1 MTPDN
6 NLVIGVV
13 LIGIALILAF
23 LAYYILTSSR
33 EEEEID
39 DEKEVAAEPEAA
51 TAELETAEDELEEPP
66 SSQGDEEVSIDEAL
80 ELPTPQSEAQPE
92 PPPVVETE
100 RQETTQDEPELE
112 ATEEETELATTQLEL
127 PKTDRV
133 MIPVTKL
140 MRDEV
145 TGELIVQVGD
155 REYTTAE
162 ELKASD
168 DWNRVEFAAS
178 DLNRWLTRFGL
189 DERIPEREREKIPQQ
204 PPSMIEQINEILK
217 QQLAESHE
225 ENKAVRLIEGP
236 GGTVRVLVG
245 VHSYAFDEVPDSDV
259 QRVIRE
265 AVAAWEEDQ

>member
-33 EEEEID
+33 QEEEID
-39 DEKEVAAEPEAA
+39 EEMEA
-51 TAELETAEDELEEPP
+51 TAEPDVLTDEQETAEDELEEPSP
-66 SSQGDEEVSIDEAL
+66 SQDDEEVSIEEA
-80 ELPTPQSEAQPE
+80 PTPQSEDKAE
-92 PPPVVETE
+92 LPPVAETE
-100 RQETTQDEPELE
+100 LQETTEDEPEV
-112 ATEEETELATTQLEL
+112 ETNQLEV
-127 PKTDRV
+127 PKADRV
-133 MIPVTKL
+133 MIPVATL

-155 REYTTAE
+155 REYTTAD

-168 DWNRVEFAAS
+168 DWNRVEYAAS
-178 DLNRWLTRFGL
+178 DLIKWLTRVEL
-189 DERIPEREREKIPQQ
+189 NEHILKRELEKVPQQ
-204 PPSMIEQINEILK
+204 PTSMIEQINEILK
-217 QQLAESHE
+217 QQLAEAPE
-225 ENKAVRLIEGP
+225 ENKAIRLIEGP
-236 GGTVRVLVG
+236 GGTVKVLVG
-245 VHSYAFDEVPDSDV
+245 VHSYAFDEVPDTNV

>member
-6 NLVIGVV
+6 NLIIGVV

-33 EEEEID
+33 QEEEID
-39 DEKEVAAEPEAA
+39 EEMEAEAESDVLTTDQETAIEEPE
-51 TAELETAEDELEEPP
+51 EPK
-66 SSQGDEEVSIDEAL
+66 SSQDDEEVAIE
-80 ELPTPQSEAQPE
+80 EVPTPESEAQPE
-92 PPPVVETE
+92 EPTILETDL
-100 RQETTQDEPELE
+100 QETTEDEPELE
-112 ATEEETELATTQLEL
+112 SNQLEA

-133 MIPVTKL
+133 TIPVATL
-140 MRDEV
+140 LRDEV

-155 REYTTAE
+155 QEYTSAD

-168 DWNRVEFAAS
+168 DWNRVEFAAT
-178 DLNRWLTRFGL
+178 DLNKWLTRVEL
-189 DERIPEREREKIPQQ
+189 NDQIPERDREKVPQQ
-204 PPSMIEQINEILK
+204 PTSMIEQINEILK
-217 QQLAESHE
+217 EQLAKAPE
-225 ENKAVRLIEGP
+225 ENKAIRLIEGP

-245 VHSYAFDEVPDSDV
+245 VHSYAFDEVPDTDV

>member
-23 LAYYILTSSR
+23 LAYYILTSSKQ
-33 EEEEID
+33 EEEID
-39 DEKEVAAEPEAA
+39 EEMEAAAEPDVVPDEQ
-51 TAELETAEDELEEPP
+51 ETAEDELEEPE
-66 SSQGDEEVSIDEAL
+66 SSHGDEEVSL
-80 ELPTPQSEAQPE
+80 EETPNPHSEDKPE

-100 RQETTQDEPELE
+100 LQETTEDEPELE
-112 ATEEETELATTQLEL
+112 TNQLDV

-133 MIPVTKL
+133 MIPVATL

-155 REYTTAE
+155 QEYTSAD

-168 DWNRVEFAAS
+168 DWNRVEYAAS
-178 DLNRWLTRFGL
+178 DLNKWLARVEL
-189 DERIPEREREKIPQQ
+189 NEQIPEIEREPVPQRST
-204 PPSMIEQINEILK
+204 SMIEQINEILK
-217 QQLAESHE
+217 EQLASAPE
-225 ENKAVRLIEGP
+225 ENKAIRLIEGP

-245 VHSYAFDEVPDSDV
+245 VHSYAFDEVPDIDV
-259 QRVIRE
+259 QKVIRE

>member
-6 NLVIGVV
+6 NLVIGIV

-33 EEEEID
+33 QEEEF
-39 DEKEVAAEPEAA
+39 DEDMEAA
-51 TAELETAEDELEEPP
+51 AQPDVVPDEQETAEDELEEPE
-66 SSQGDEEVSIDEAL
+66 SSHGDEEVSL
-80 ELPTPQSEAQPE
+80 EETPTPHSEDKPE

-100 RQETTQDEPELE
+100 LQETTEDEPELE
-112 ATEEETELATTQLEL
+112 TNQLED

-133 MIPVTKL
+133 TIPVATL
-140 MRDEV
+140 MRDEA

-155 REYTTAE
+155 QEYTSAD

-168 DWNRVEFAAS
+168 DWNRVEYAAS
-178 DLNRWLTRFGL
+178 DLNKWLARVEL
-189 DERIPEREREKIPQQ
+189 NEQIPEIEREPVPQR
-204 PPSMIEQINEILK
+204 PTSMIEQINEILK
-217 QQLAESHE
+217 EQLAKAPE
-225 ENKAVRLIEGP
+225 ENKAIRLIEGP

-245 VHSYAFDEVPDSDV
+245 VHSYAFDEVPDIDV
-259 QRVIRE
+259 QKVIRE

>member
-33 EEEEID
+33 QEEEID
-39 DEKEVAAEPEAA
+39 EEMEAEAESDVF
-51 TAELETAEDELEEPP
+51 TADQEIAEDEPEEPK
-66 SSQGDEEVSIDEAL
+66 SSQDDEEVDREEVPAP
-80 ELPTPQSEAQPE
+80 ESEAQPE
-92 PPPVVETE
+92 QPSILETE
-100 RQETTQDEPELE
+100 LQETTEDEPEQETNLLE
-112 ATEEETELATTQLEL
+112 ES
-127 PKTDRV
+127 KTDRV
-133 MIPVTKL
+133 TIPVATL

-155 REYTTAE
+155 QEYSTAD

-168 DWNRVEFAAS
+168 DWTRVEFAAS
-178 DLNRWLTRFGL
+178 DLIKWLTRVEL
-189 DERIPEREREKIPQQ
+189 NDQIPEIEREKAPPQ
-204 PPSMIEQINEILK
+204 PTSMIEQINEILK
-217 QQLAESHE
+217 EQLAHAPE
-225 ENKAVRLIEGP
+225 ENKAIRLIEGP

-245 VHSYAFDEVPDSDV
+245 VHSYAFDEVPDADV

-265 AVAAWEEDQ
+265 AVAAWEEVQ